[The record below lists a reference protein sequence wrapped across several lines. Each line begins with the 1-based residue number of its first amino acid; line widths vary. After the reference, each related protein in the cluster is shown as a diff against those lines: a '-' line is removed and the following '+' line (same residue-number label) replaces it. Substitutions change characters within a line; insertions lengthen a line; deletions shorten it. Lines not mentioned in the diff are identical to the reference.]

1 MLLVTETSELH
12 RRATLI
18 NQALL
23 VSAVEQQEIVE
34 VTKASA
40 DQLSSSIV
48 QKEQELDRTKEEL
61 RSLASQLLQAQED
74 ERRRIARELND
85 SFSQQL
91 AYLGIQMFHLKQKV
105 SSDAGHML
113 VAKIQSQL
121 EGLAN
126 EVRALSH
133 QLHPPAL
140 EHLGLVTSLRALLDD
155 FESNHS
161 IAINLLAHELTA
173 PIPLQTA
180 TTLYRIVQE
189 SLWNVVKHF
198 CMQPNSVLAPPITQL
213 ETSVRQQSS
222 SLASSPSAFIVLL
235 LTSNI
240 QVQNRTDWSAAMNLA
255 ARKSDVKN
263 HLSRRVVRHL
273 ISPDPIGLPSE
284 TSATEEPLTGNDPS
298 NHLPS
303 VDLGDR
309 IPRMASTLKA
319 QIPSRTGD

>member
-91 AYLGIQMFHLKQKV
+91 AYLGIQMFHLKQEV

-133 QLHPPAL
+133 QLHPHAL

-189 SLWNVVKHF
+189 SLWNVVRHF
-198 CMQPNSVLAPPITQL
+198 CMQTNSVLAPPITQL
-213 ETSVRQQSS
+213 ETSVRAAVQFPCLLAFSFHRFAPDEQHPSTKPNRLECRYEPSS
-222 SLASSPSAFIVLL
+222 KKI
-235 LTSNI
+235 
-240 QVQNRTDWSAAMNLA
+240 RC
-255 ARKSDVKN
+255 
-263 HLSRRVVRHL
+263 
-273 ISPDPIGLPSE
+273 
-284 TSATEEPLTGNDPS
+284 EEPPLSPCGKAPYLT
-298 NHLPS
+298 
-303 VDLGDR
+303 
-309 IPRMASTLKA
+309 
-319 QIPSRTGD
+319 